1 KLQRTK
7 PPRTTPTLTMS
18 SVDARLAVGAPV
30 TEARRVAAELEGAA
44 RAAAAGIQDDLVAG
58 IFTRVGNEAGQ
69 ASELQVRAQLIDPGE
84 RSVGGADFA
93 RAWRAEVGRIVGT
106 EAVTF
111 SASSFGQGTKPI
123 DVQLFGPEQELL
135 ERAAAELAAQVSA
148 YAGVSDVDDGTAAG
162 KRQLSFTLTPA
173 GRAAGFTS
181 TEVANQVRSAF
192 FGAEALRQQR
202 GRDEVKVIARLPRS
216 ERERLSTV
224 ENLILRTP
232 AGGEMPLSTV
242 ATVDSG
248 RSYTTINRRD
258 GRRIVAVTAEVDP
271 ASASA
276 GTILG
281 EIQAEFLPDLARRY
295 EGLRWSLAGE
305 QESQAESLG
314 ALGVGLFLAMFVIFA
329 MLAIPLKSYT
339 LPMIVLSGAPFG
351 VIGALLGHV
360 VLGYGLSLM
369 SLFGIIALTGVVVND
384 SLVLVVTAEGYR
396 ARGLA
401 AFEAIRRASV
411 RRLRPILLT
420 SLTTSLG
427 LLPMMLETSAQARFL
442 VPMAISLGF
451 GVLFSTFVILLL
463 VPCLYLVREDL
474 FAIGRVALGREAAP
488 GAPETA

>member
-1 KLQRTK
+1 
-7 PPRTTPTLTMS
+7 
-18 SVDARLAVGAPV
+18 
-30 TEARRVAAELEGAA
+30 
-44 RAAAAGIQDDLVAG
+44 
-58 IFTRVGNEAGQ
+58 
-69 ASELQVRAQLIDPGE
+69 
-84 RSVGGADFA
+84 
-93 RAWRAEVGRIVGT
+93 
-106 EAVTF
+106 
-111 SASSFGQGTKPI
+111 
-123 DVQLFGPEQELL
+123 
-135 ERAAAELAAQVSA
+135 
-148 YAGVSDVDDGTAAG
+148 
-162 KRQLSFTLTPA
+162 
-173 GRAAGFTS
+173 
-181 TEVANQVRSAF
+181 
-192 FGAEALRQQR
+192 
-202 GRDEVKVIARLPRS
+202 
-216 ERERLSTV
+216 
-224 ENLILRTP
+224 
-232 AGGEMPLSTV
+232 
-242 ATVDSG
+242 
-248 RSYTTINRRD
+248 
-258 GRRIVAVTAEVDP
+258 
-271 ASASA
+271 
-276 GTILG
+276 
-281 EIQAEFLPDLARRY
+281 
-295 EGLRWSLAGE
+295 
-305 QESQAESLG
+305 
-314 ALGVGLFLAMFVIFA
+314 GVGLFLAMFVIFA

>member
-1 KLQRTK
+1 
-7 PPRTTPTLTMS
+7 
-18 SVDARLAVGAPV
+18 
-30 TEARRVAAELEGAA
+30 
-44 RAAAAGIQDDLVAG
+44 
-58 IFTRVGNEAGQ
+58 
-69 ASELQVRAQLIDPGE
+69 
-84 RSVGGADFA
+84 
-93 RAWRAEVGRIVGT
+93 
-106 EAVTF
+106 VTF

-474 FAIGRVALGREAAP
+474 FAVGRVALGREAAP